1 MSNLRQKLKEVFE
14 KHNHPYDGVM
24 DPDAFFAEL
33 EELIDEET
41 NQAFQRGV
49 HAGQES
55 VG

>member
-24 DPDAFFAEL
+24 DPGAFLAEL
-33 EELIDEET
+33 ETLIDEEKT
-41 NQAFQRGV
+41 QSFQEGV